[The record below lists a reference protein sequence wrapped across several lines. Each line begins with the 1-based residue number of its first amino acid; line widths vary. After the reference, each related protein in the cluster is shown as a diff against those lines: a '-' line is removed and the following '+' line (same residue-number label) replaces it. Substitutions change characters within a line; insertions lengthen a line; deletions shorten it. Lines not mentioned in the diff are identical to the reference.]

1 MSQPTAMSQETAVSE
16 STVMNESTAVSEHTS
31 LSLRVLARL
40 LDYPT
45 AELQDAASEMS
56 EIIAAERRL
65 PASQRQALIDW
76 CKRTQQATLLDIQAE
91 YVALFDR
98 GKATAL
104 LLFEHVH
111 GESRDRGQAM
121 VDLLAEYEAA
131 GFVLN
136 ARELPDYLP
145 LFLEYLSTQSEAQVG
160 RWLGEIRHILALLA
174 ARLEEREA
182 DHALVPTALL
192 GLIGAQEDIQTHRPK
207 VKEEE
212 PDHTAE
218 ALDAVWEEE
227 AVRFSAKSDED
238 CALQSA
244 EGRRLAERKNEVT
257 SQTVRI
263 MPAPDTSSAASGR

>member
-1 MSQPTAMSQETAVSE
+1 
-16 STVMNESTAVSEHTS
+16 MNDQTQ

-40 LDYPT
+40 LDYPS
-45 AELQDAASEMS
+45 AELQDAAPEMI
-56 EIIAAERRL
+56 EIIDAETRLAPARRD
-65 PASQRQALIDW
+65 ALRDW
-76 CKRTQQATLLDIQAE
+76 CQRLSEANLLDLQAE
-91 YVALFDR
+91 YVSLFDR
-98 GKATAL
+98 GKSTAL

-136 ARELPDYLP
+136 ARELPDHLP
-145 LFLEYLSTQSEAQVG
+145 VFLEFLSTQSEAEVG
-160 RWLGEIRHILALLA
+160 RWLGEILHILALLA
-174 ARLEEREA
+174 ARLEERNA

-192 GLIGAQEDIQTHRPK
+192 GLIGAEDEIEAHRPK
-207 VKEEE
+207 VQEEA

-227 AVRFSAKSDED
+227 AVRFSAQSDED

-244 EGRRLAERKNEVT
+244 EGRRLAERKHAVA
-257 SQTVRI
+257 SQPIRI
-263 MPAPDTSSAASGR
+263 MPTADTLPATADR

>member
-1 MSQPTAMSQETAVSE
+1 MSQ
-16 STVMNESTAVSEHTS
+16 STAVSELTAMS
-31 LSLRVLARL
+31 ETTAVTDQTLLSLRVLARL
-40 LDYPT
+40 LDYPS
-45 AELQDAASEMS
+45 AELQDAVPEMI
-56 EIIAAERRL
+56 EIIAAEKRL
-65 PASQRQALIDW
+65 NPLLRGELMSWCQRLLEAD
-76 CKRTQQATLLDIQAE
+76 LLDLQAE

-98 GKATAL
+98 GKATSL

-121 VDLLAEYEAA
+121 VDLLAQYEAA
-131 GFVLN
+131 GFVLD
-136 ARELPDYLP
+136 ARELPDHLP
-145 LFLEYLSTQSEAQVG
+145 VFLEFLSTQDEAEVG

-174 ARLEEREA
+174 ARIEERGA

-192 GLIGAQEDIQTHRPK
+192 GMIGAEGEIEQHRPK

-227 AVRFSAKSDED
+227 AVRFSAQSDED

-244 EGRRLAERKNEVT
+244 EGRRLAERKHSVASEP
-257 SQTVRI
+257 VRI
-263 MPAPDTSSAASGR
+263 MPAPNATSAAIER